1 LRQSILKV
9 KYQQNPLALGC
20 TQDFS
25 LNFPHPPRS
34 DFVISYVPS
43 HSKRMRQ
50 RGTSEQHLPVMIQ
63 PWLKQHGFKTQ
74 NLLEKCHYKK
84 AQVELNG
91 EQRRKSVLGSYR
103 YIGPKSVP
111 KTVWLFD
118 DVITT
123 GATLHAAAD
132 ALRDAGVQEVHC
144 LAFAWSSKE

>member
-1 LRQSILKV
+1 
-9 KYQQNPLALGC
+9 
-20 TQDFS
+20 
-25 LNFPHPPRS
+25 
-34 DFVISYVPS
+34 
-43 HSKRMRQ
+43 
-50 RGTSEQHLPVMIQ
+50 MIQ

-74 NLLEKCHYKK
+74 NLLEKYHYKK

-144 LAFAWSSKE
+144 LAFAWSSKEWPFHREFIISDERMTHFHLSTPNLYYSHEN